1 MLLRPLLPCDI
12 ACVHIFCLYIYIYLY
27 IYICFAGAG
36 QVQQSE
42 QVRRIQLSRLWDT
55 EASAV
60 SYKTLS
66 DLALHYFNST
76 GTRDGL
82 AVTIT
87 ITYLDED
94 GDSITISTDEELADA
109 FWQFADKE
117 PPVLRATATISALG
131 DFDVGSAAVAAAGG
145 DKKSADTRSDSAENE
160 EEPKATITNTK
171 TEEKPNKA
179 TPEPQPVP
187 VEAIVRGVASILS
200 SVVSSFRLQHASNT
214 TSPHTTATSTPTTA
228 ASTAAAATAS
238 MSACTAGTEE
248 AERLVREVISNIH
261 QADGSPPAATANGA
275 GTTTT
280 IAGKEF
286 DPTFVHGFHT
296 CDGCLTKPIVG
307 IRHHAINK
315 PDYDLCKTCHD
326 TRETWVPRH
335 AGYTL
340 FEPQELGKCCFYMLG
355 AHANILH
362 A

>member
-1 MLLRPLLPCDI
+1 MFI
-12 ACVHIFCLYIYIYLY
+12 YVYISIFICL
-27 IYICFAGAG
+27 AGAG

-55 EASAV
+55 EASTV
-60 SYKTLS
+60 SYRNLS

-82 AVTIT
+82 ALTIT

-94 GDSITISTDEELADA
+94 GDSITISTDEEFLDA
-109 FWQFADKE
+109 FGQFADKE

-131 DFDVGSAAVAAAGG
+131 NSDVGSAAVAAAGG
-145 DKKSADTRSDSAENE
+145 DKKSADAMSESAENE
-160 EEPKATITNTK
+160 EEPKATTTNTK

-187 VEAIVRGVASILS
+187 VEAIVRGVASLLGSVLS
-200 SVVSSFRLQHASNT
+200 SFQQQHASNT
-214 TSPHTTATSTPTTA
+214 TSTPTTATSTPTITPTTA
-228 ASTAAAATAS
+228 TSTAAAATAS
-238 MSACTAGTEE
+238 MSTAGTEE
-248 AERLVREVISNIH
+248 AERLVREVIRNIH
-261 QADGSPPAATANGA
+261 QSDGSPPAATANGA
-275 GTTTT
+275 ATTTT

-296 CDGCLTKPIVG
+296 CDGCFTKPIVG

-340 FEPQELGKCCFYMLG
+340 FEPQELGKCCLYMHAG
-355 AHANILH
+355 AHANISY